1 MKRSHSNDPEWFGDK
16 KSDFSSDFV
25 PNIKSVEIFVIFKPY
40 QTCVDKKLDII
51 AEITPDSE
59 FRKKIYKFF

>member
-1 MKRSHSNDPEWFGDK
+1 MLVTFKRSSDLATK
-16 KSDFSSDFV
+16 KRDFSYDLG

-59 FRKKIYKFF
+59 FRKNNYNFF